1 MKLSPKD
8 EKEFNECFEM
18 FDEEDVG
25 EVNVAELTKMM
36 TLLGWDP
43 SQNELEQVIRA
54 AKLKPRGKMSKCQFM
69 NLMEI
74 WCSDNKEKHSDEELA
89 KAFKVFDKDGSG
101 YIEWE
106 ELKYVMQGTGE
117 PLSDEEVTIMMKEAD
132 KDGDGR
138 IDYQEFVA
146 MMRGDCPSVL

>member
-1 MKLSPKD
+1 MKLSPKE

-25 EVNVAELTKMM
+25 EIPVSDLNRIMS
-36 TLLGWDP
+36 LLGWDP
-43 SQNELEQVIRA
+43 TQSEIEQVIRA
-54 AKLKPRGKMSKCQFM
+54 AKLRPRGQMKRSEFM

-74 WCSDNKEKHSDEELA
+74 WCSENKEKHSEEDLA

-117 PLSDEEVTIMMKEAD
+117 PLTDEEVSAMMKEAD

-146 MMRGDCPSVL
+146 MMRGDCTAFL